1 MNDFFDNINKN
12 ETGKLIHVGAGTG
25 IDLKDYVTQSFVEI
39 LLLEP
44 IPKVFKQLESKL
56 EKLNKINVHCN
67 ITALNVALSG
77 CADATKEKTFYITLP
92 IRYSSLHKADKLKTI
107 FQNLKTEQEITVSTI
122 NFSDLINQAS
132 LDKDK
137 KNALVLQIN
146 GAEFEV
152 LAQAETDEL
161 MLFSSVIIQHSN
173 NNYFE
178 DAKTSTDLIA
188 LMKTKGFQLAIE
200 ADNDVVFSSL
210 VFRKDEST
218 LKLKALTEQS
228 KTQVTRIAELE
239 NQLKASN
246 EAKVSELT
254 EARAK
259 ANASAEH
266 SKTQSARIGELENQL
281 KASNEAKA
289 NETNKANTSA
299 EQNKTKTARI
309 GELENQLKASNEAK
323 ANETNKANASAEQ
336 NKTKT
341 ARIGELET
349 QLKASNEAKASET
362 NKANVS
368 VEQSKTQVARIGE
381 LETQLKAS
389 NEAKASETNKAN
401 ASVEQSKTQVA
412 RIGELENQLKASNE
426 AKVSEVT
433 EARAEATAK
442 ANTSAEQNKTKTA
455 RIGELENQLK
465 ASNEAKVSEVTE
477 ARAEATAKA
486 NASAEQNKTQ
496 TARIAELEN
505 QLKASNEAKASETN
519 KANATAEQSKPQSAR
534 IGELENLLK
543 ASNEAKTS
551 ESNKAKA
558 SAEQSK
564 TQTARIGEL
573 ENQLKAI
580 NEAKVSE
587 LNEARAKANASAE
600 QSKTQSARIGELKN
614 QLKVKAEQDET
625 ADKLNSL
632 LKQVQNQN
640 DAMNKNHNSLVSKLK
655 YGFDNSVKQVES
667 FIGVQSYLE
676 TGQLAMEYHGW
687 PISSDVALFLLG
699 KVEKN
704 NYDLIIEF
712 GSGTSTQ
719 LFAKAINNQVKNQA
733 THIDDDLSFIGRD
746 KTDSSALSTL
756 PLELPNRIVTFEHNK
771 KYHSKTMAELKAN
784 KLSHLV
790 DLVHAPLI
798 EMKIENEDYLYYSC
812 ETKLSQLASI
822 YAERTARILVLID
835 GPPGA
840 TGPLARLPAIP
851 LLLNYL
857 GKHQLDIVLD
867 DYKRQE
873 EKDTVVRWK
882 KQFEKR
888 YLEYNE
894 EQVQCEKGVFF
905 CRINP

>member
-1 MNDFFDNINKN
+1 MNTFFDNKN
-12 ETGKLIHVGAGTG
+12 DIGRLIHVGAGNG
-25 IDLKDYVTQSFVEI
+25 IELNDYATQSFTEI

-44 IPKVFKQLESKL
+44 IPKVFKQLKSKL

-67 ITALNVALSG
+67 ITALNVALSS
-77 CADATKEKTFYITLP
+77 CTDATKEKTFYITLP
-92 IRYSSLHKADKLKTI
+92 IRYSSLHKADKLKTL

-122 NFSDLINQAS
+122 SFSDLINQAN

-161 MLFSSVIIQHSN
+161 MLFSSIVIQHSN

-178 DAKTSTDLIA
+178 NAKTSADLIA
-188 LMKTKGFQLAIE
+188 LMKSKGFQLAIE

-228 KTQVTRIAELE
+228 KTQVTRIGELE

-246 EAKVSELT
+246 EAKASE
-254 EARAK
+254 ANKAK
-259 ANASAEH
+259 ASETDKANTSAEQ
-266 SKTQSARIGELENQL
+266 SKIQTACITELENQLKASNEAKTSETNKANTSAEQSKSQSARIGELETQLKASNEAKASETNKTNASVEQSKTQAARIGELETQLKASNEAEASETNKANASVEQSKIQTACITELENQL

-309 GELENQLKASNEAK
+309 GELE
-323 ANETNKANASAEQ
+323 
-336 NKTKT
+336 
-341 ARIGELET
+341 
-349 QLKASNEAKASET
+349 
-362 NKANVS
+362 
-368 VEQSKTQVARIGE
+368 
-381 LETQLKAS
+381 TQLKAS

-401 ASVEQSKTQVA
+401 ASV
-412 RIGELENQLKASNE
+412 
-426 AKVSEVT
+426 
-433 EARAEATAK
+433 
-442 ANTSAEQNKTKTA
+442 EQNKTKTA

-486 NASAEQNKTQ
+486 NT
-496 TARIAELEN
+496 
-505 QLKASNEAKASETN
+505 
-519 KANATAEQSKPQSAR
+519 
-534 IGELENLLK
+534 
-543 ASNEAKTS
+543 
-551 ESNKAKA
+551 

-573 ENQLKAI
+573 ENQLKAS

-587 LNEARAKANASAE
+587 LTEARAEANASAE
-600 QSKTQSARIGELKN
+600 QSKTQTARIGELETQLKASNEAKASETQKANATLEQSKTQTTRIGELENQLQTSNEARAIEVNKADASAEQSKIQSARIGELKN
-614 QLKVKAEQDET
+614 QLKVKEEQDKT

-632 LKQVQNQN
+632 LEQVQSQN
-640 DAMNKNHNSLVSKLK
+640 NVMIKHHDSIVSKLE
-655 YGFDNSVKQVES
+655 YGFNNSVKQVES

-719 LFAKAINNQVKNQA
+719 LFAKVINNQVKNQA
-733 THIDDDLSFIGRD
+733 SHIDDDLSFIGRD

-822 YAERTARILVLID
+822 YAERTAKILVLID

-840 TGPLARLPAIP
+840 TGPLARLPAVP

-867 DYKRQE
+867 DSKRKE
-873 EKDTVVRWK
+873 EKETVDRWK

-894 EQVQCEKGVFF
+894 EVVQCEKGVFF
-905 CRINP
+905 CRVNP